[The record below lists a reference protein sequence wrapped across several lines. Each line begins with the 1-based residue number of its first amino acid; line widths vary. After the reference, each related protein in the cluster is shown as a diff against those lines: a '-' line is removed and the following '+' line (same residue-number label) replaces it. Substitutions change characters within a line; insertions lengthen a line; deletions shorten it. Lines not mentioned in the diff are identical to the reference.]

1 MRVSLRAWPQ
11 FEGLIFR
18 RKWRGV
24 NWKRPKCPNVNV
36 LQNLTTSHQSVA
48 FELRCLA
55 RGSQR
60 LFFVSVFLHT
70 EILTHLAAGFLLNF
84 INYGPGRSCS
94 MQQNGQAAPNRCF
107 SGHPVVFIFAR
118 SSMAVENTPLCHC
131 GKAEGFCSCRFC
143 SYKALRPPWNGEVC
157 KGHCFGTGIS
167 ESRFLKICR

>member
-1 MRVSLRAWPQ
+1 M
-11 FEGLIFR
+11 
-18 RKWRGV
+18 
-24 NWKRPKCPNVNV
+24 

-131 GKAEGFCSCRFC
+131 GKAEGFRVGF
-143 SYKALRPPWNGEVC
+143 ALTR
-157 KGHCFGTGIS
+157 HCDLPGMGKFAKVTAS
-167 ESRFLKICR
+167 ERVFLNHVS